1 MKTAGSVRSDVF
13 RQLHLF
19 FATNTVPPFVLRQ
32 LIYGSISKLLCEG
45 LPMSSMP
52 HGSSHASSRSG
63 HRLRGLPPVPKSVRV
78 LTVLEERDAEQ
89 PPERS
94 TGSHP
99 NASSGSKYFKHS
111 WRNSWQVAWAVFAG
125 LFLAIAATCLFF
137 WLRNQLG
144 I

>member
-1 MKTAGSVRSDVF
+1 
-13 RQLHLF
+13 LF

-52 HGSSHASSRSG
+52 HGAPQASTQTGFRKHA
-63 HRLRGLPPVPKSVRV
+63 LPPIPKSIRV
-78 LTVLEERDAEQ
+78 LTVLEQRDAEQ
-89 PPERS
+89 TPERS
-94 TGSHP
+94 TGSQP
-99 NASSGSKYFKHS
+99 GTSSGSKYFKHS
-111 WRNSWQVAWAVFAG
+111 RKNSWQVAWAVVVG
-125 LFLAIAATCLFF
+125 LFLAIAATWLYF